1 MIGTIL
7 AELSVFC
14 VQYLFTRKDF
24 PTLQYLKSGII
35 FFPIG
40 ALMGIIVWIV
50 GQILGP
56 TIITLIIQIILGA
69 FIYGIGSL
77 IYLIAIKETY
87 SSLCSKRLFI
97 LTQIHAYRSIDLF
110 DLSINE
116 KEK

>member
-1 MIGTIL
+1 
-7 AELSVFC
+7 
-14 VQYLFTRKDF
+14 
-24 PTLQYLKSGII
+24 
-35 FFPIG
+35 
-40 ALMGIIVWIV
+40 MGIIVWIV

-77 IYLIAIKETY
+77 IYLIAIKDDIFI
-87 SSLCSKRLFI
+87 SMFKRLFI
-97 LTQIHAYRSIDLF
+97 LTQIHAYRRIDLF

>member
-1 MIGTIL
+1 
-7 AELSVFC
+7 
-14 VQYLFTRKDF
+14 
-24 PTLQYLKSGII
+24 
-35 FFPIG
+35 
-40 ALMGIIVWIV
+40 MGIIVWIV

-77 IYLIAIKETY
+77 IYLIAIKDDIFI
-87 SSLCSKRLFI
+87 SMFKKDFFI